1 MLPPEP
7 PVKAGWKGREGESG
21 GAETTG
27 GKEEERQA
35 ELKVPSGERWGKGS
49 AMPTLGE
56 RVEGTAVVSI
66 SRLQLTQSLGPSH
79 TVSTQHFCL
88 GWLPSPPL
96 PLLPHRQLLLLAS
109 SSFLALT
116 GQKKGTGSSCLAQ
129 QPPQPCGLQR
139 LLGG

>member
-1 MLPPEP
+1 
-7 PVKAGWKGREGESG
+7 
-21 GAETTG
+21 
-27 GKEEERQA
+27 
-35 ELKVPSGERWGKGS
+35 
-49 AMPTLGE
+49 MPTLGE

-66 SRLQLTQSLGPSH
+66 SHLQFTRSPGPCH

-96 PLLPHRQLLLLAS
+96 PLLAHRQLLFVAS
-109 SSFLALT
+109 SSFLPLT

-129 QPPQPCGLQR
+129 QPSQPCGLQR